1 MNKNSSAATIDQL
14 FNDEPGLLD
23 SQWHYVSVSYGG
35 KQMGLLV
42 ETDDEEMLEVESDR
56 VGTLVLPYPSE
67 RSAGVRIH
75 DADPS
80 AVTSGPTG
88 TRTDSAVHGR

>member
-1 MNKNSSAATIDQL
+1 MNRNSSVAIGQN

-42 ETDDEEMLEVESDR
+42 ETDDEEEAWMEAEDLRRAFGDD
-56 VGTLVLPYPSE
+56 
-67 RSAGVRIH
+67 ARILT
-75 DADPS
+75 
-80 AVTSGPTG
+80 VQK
-88 TRTDSAVHGR
+88 VVVQ

>member
-1 MNKNSSAATIDQL
+1 MNRNSSVAIGQN

-42 ETDDEEMLEVESDR
+42 ETDDEDEAWQEAEDLRRAFGAD
-56 VGTLVLPYPSE
+56 
-67 RSAGVRIH
+67 ARILT
-75 DADPS
+75 
-80 AVTSGPTG
+80 VQK
-88 TRTDSAVHGR
+88 VVVQ

>member
-1 MNKNSSAATIDQL
+1 MNRNSSVAIGQN

-42 ETDDEEMLEVESDR
+42 ETDDEEEAWLEAEDLR
-56 VGTLVLPYPSE
+56 RAFG
-67 RSAGVRIH
+67 ADARILT
-75 DADPS
+75 
-80 AVTSGPTG
+80 VQK
-88 TRTDSAVHGR
+88 VVVQ